1 MPRLG
6 MVKRLY
12 DRKPMACH
20 LYVTDQCNLDCHY
33 CAEYDNSVAH
43 PRLEDLKRWITKARD
58 FGCFHLGLQGGEP
71 LLYPQLPEVIRYAKD
86 LGFDVSASTN
96 GYLLS
101 ATVVRELED
110 AGLDKMQVSV
120 DRMTPTE
127 STRKALKTIGPKLG
141 HLRDS
146 KIKTQMSGV
155 LFDDT
160 LGECHEV
167 LDTALDMGFSS
178 HFRLVHP
185 DPRQSFRV
193 TVGERTRLSSFLEE
207 MWNRKSGGE
216 QIHTSW
222 TILNYQQSL
231 LEGKS
236 LDWTCR
242 AGYKYF
248 FISSQGKFWPCSMVR
263 TNLDIEDVTQD
274 VLASYDRKKSCQES
288 CGVYCVIGTSLL
300 VDRPFRTAMRELR
313 VGSRQIPIRTGLEE
327 ALAPLPDEVLDAA
340 IGKGLEIEPAVEGSC
355 VA

>member
-1 MPRLG
+1 MSRLG
-6 MVKRLY
+6 MAKRLF
-12 DRKPMACH
+12 DRKPLACH

-43 PRLEDLKRWITKARD
+43 PRLDDLKRWVTKAREL
-58 FGCFHLGLQGGEP
+58 GCLHLGLQGGEP
-71 LLYPQLPEVIRYAKD
+71 LLYPQLAEVIRHAKS
-86 LGFDVSASTN
+86 LGFNVSASTN

-101 ATVVRELED
+101 AAVVRELEE
-110 AGLDKMQVSV
+110 AGLDTMQVSV

-127 STRKALKTIGPKLG
+127 STRKALKTIGPKLV
-141 HLRDS
+141 HLKDS
-146 KIKTQMSGV
+146 KIKTQLSGV
-155 LFDDT
+155 FFDDT

-193 TVGERTRLSSFLEE
+193 TVGERTRLSSFLNE
-207 MWNRKSGGE
+207 MVDRKSSGE
-216 QIHTSW
+216 RIHTSW
-222 TILNYQQSL
+222 TILNYQQSM

-236 LDWTCR
+236 LDWTCT

-274 VLASYDRKKSCQES
+274 VLLSYHRKKSCQES
-288 CGVYCVIGTSLL
+288 CGVYCVVSTSMLTEK
-300 VDRPFRTAMRELR
+300 PFRTAMRELGI
-313 VGSRQIPIRTGLEE
+313 GSRQLPERTGPE
-327 ALAPLPDEVLDAA
+327 EVLDPMPHD
-340 IGKGLEIEPAVEGSC
+340 ILDVPGSDGLEIE
-355 VA
+355 VAAQPSSLP